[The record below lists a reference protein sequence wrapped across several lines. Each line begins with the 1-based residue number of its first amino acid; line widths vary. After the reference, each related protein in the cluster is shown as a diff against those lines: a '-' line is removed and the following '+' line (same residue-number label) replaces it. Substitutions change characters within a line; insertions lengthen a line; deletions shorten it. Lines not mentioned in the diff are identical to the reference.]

1 MQQAPNWKQ
10 EFFQLSCI
18 TKRRGPAQTPHLNDW
33 IDKASSFS
41 TRQRGITHIDLL
53 ERKQLRQLRWH
64 SLFCHTPCEMERS
77 RQTLGTQCIH
87 AVTMGSWESVTSWK
101 KKQMS
106 DTPKHLCKLRE
117 HQEWTQQTDCLASGA
132 ADRANALEN
141 TFFVGLLLNILFSDI
156 KSPHKASPLFYLQIN
171 LCNRLYY

>member
-10 EFFQLSCI
+10 EFFQLFYI

-41 TRQRGITHIDLL
+41 TRQRWITHIDFL

-77 RQTLGTQCIH
+77 DRH
-87 AVTMGSWESVTSWK
+87 WELSVFMQLPWAAEEGWPSWK

-117 HQEWTQQTDCLASGA
+117 HQEWTQQTDKSGKWCRRQSKCSA
-132 ADRANALEN
+132 KH
-141 TFFVGLLLNILFSDI
+141 FFGCLLLNILFSDI